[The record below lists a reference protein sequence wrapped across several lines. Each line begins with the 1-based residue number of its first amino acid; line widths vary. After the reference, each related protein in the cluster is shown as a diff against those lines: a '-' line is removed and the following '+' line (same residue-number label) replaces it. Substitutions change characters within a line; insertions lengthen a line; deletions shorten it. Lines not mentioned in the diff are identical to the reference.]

1 MMGTKPKEIIAIKKI
16 AFFLFTTTTTK
27 REFLHT
33 TRTTAFDL
41 SFAREQ

>member
-16 AFFLFTTTTTK
+16 AFFLFTTTTK

-33 TRTTAFDL
+33 PRTTACDL
-41 SFAREQ
+41 RFARDP